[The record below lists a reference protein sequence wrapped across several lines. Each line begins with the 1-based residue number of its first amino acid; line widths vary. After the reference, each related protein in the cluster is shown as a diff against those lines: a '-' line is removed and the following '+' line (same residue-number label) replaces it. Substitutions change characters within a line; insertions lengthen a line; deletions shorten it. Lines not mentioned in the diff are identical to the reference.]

1 MCSALLALRI
11 PTPQDKLLKGLRLP
25 RPDPVLIYSPQIT
38 TNKIFLDGK
47 SDHVNHPHPRPF
59 WRSQGRYVLI
69 DRESVEVIL
78 GREEFYEQ
86 KQRNL

>member
-1 MCSALLALRI
+1 MCSALPVLQI

-25 RPDPVLIYSPQIT
+25 RPGPALIYSPQIT

-47 SDHVNHPHPRPF
+47 SDHVNHPHPRSF
-59 WRSQGRYVLI
+59 WRSQGRYILI
-69 DRESVEVIL
+69 GREGL